1 LATGCRF
8 GELAALKVSDF
19 NPDSSTLLIKMSR
32 TRKSRHVALADEGIA
47 LFSGLVAGRPGDA
60 PMLVKQNGAT
70 WAVKNPAR
78 LMAETCVRAGITP
91 PANFHALRHSYCS
104 LSIMNGAALFTV
116 ARNLGHRD
124 TRMIERHYGH
134 LSASFLAESAAAYA
148 PKFNF
153 VEDSNVVALG
163 GKPTK

>member
-1 LATGCRF
+1 
-8 GELAALKVSDF
+8 
-19 NPDSSTLLIKMSR
+19 
-32 TRKSRHVALADEGIA
+32 
-47 LFSGLVAGRPGDA
+47 
-60 PMLVKQNGAT
+60 
-70 WAVKNPAR
+70 